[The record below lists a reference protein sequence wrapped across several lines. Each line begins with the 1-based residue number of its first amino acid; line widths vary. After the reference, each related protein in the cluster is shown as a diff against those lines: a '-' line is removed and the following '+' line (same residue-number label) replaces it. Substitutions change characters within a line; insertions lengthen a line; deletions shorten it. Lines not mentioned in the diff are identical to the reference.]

1 MKQVCL
7 NCKKNLRTIFYK
19 DGKNVCEFCC
29 QKIDRKKLY
38 NKLYMREYYKKNPE
52 KRINKPH
59 VIKVDKYRY
68 ECYDT
73 VSLYPSYCTMSKA
86 VGLSSSTL
94 YNIVKG
100 KTKKYA
106 HIKIK
111 IL

>member
-7 NCKKNLRTIFYK
+7 NCEKNLRTIFYK

-29 QKIDRKKLY
+29 QKADRKKLY
-38 NKLYMREYYKKNPE
+38 NKLYMRDYYKKNPE

-59 VIKVDKYRY
+59 VIKVDKYRC
-68 ECYDT
+68 ERDDIA
-73 VSLYPSYCTMSKA
+73 SFYPSYCSMSKGE
-86 VGLSSSTL
+86 GLSSSTL

-106 HIKIK
+106 HIKIT